1 MLAFSRFALVSSLVA
16 SAFAAEFTVKVGA
29 DGLAF
34 TPNQVTA
41 AAGDVVIF
49 EFHAKNHTLTQ
60 STLAAPCSPVAG
72 GGDSGFVPVA
82 ADATTFP
89 TKRLTVP
96 DATTPLWFYCKQGNH
111 CTSGMVF
118 AINPGS
124 QAKMDTFIANA
135 KGLAAGTPA
144 TSSSTT
150 AAPGTTSTVA
160 PATPTASTGT
170 GGTTTTT
177 GSQIVIEVGNGG
189 LTFTPDRATAKK
201 GDTIIFH
208 FAAGN
213 HTVTQSTFAAPCTPM
228 SGGADSGFMPVAQLA
243 NPNFTFVVPDDTKP
257 LWMFCKQG
265 KHCQSGM
272 VFSLNAPAT
281 GNTADAFKAAAMGSA
296 TTTDGTNAT
305 DPNAAAP
312 GTGAASPRFAA
323 GVSGLLFASVLA
335 GLLL

>member
-1 MLAFSRFALVSSLVA
+1 MLAFSRFTLVSSLVA
-16 SAFAAEFTVKVGA
+16 SALAAEFTVKVGA

-41 AAGDVVIF
+41 VAGDVVIF

-72 GGDSGFVPVA
+72 GGDSGFIPVA

-111 CTSGMVF
+111 CASGMVF

-124 QAKMDTFIANA
+124 QTKMDTFIANA
-135 KGLAAGTPA
+135 KGLAAPA
-144 TSSSTT
+144 TGTT
-150 AAPGTTSTVA
+150 AAPATGATTTAA
-160 PATPTASTGT
+160 PAASTPAT
-170 GGTTTTT
+170 GGTTATT

-213 HTVTQSTFAAPCTPM
+213 HTVTQSTFAAPCAPM
-228 SGGADSGFMPVAQLA
+228 AGGADSGFMPVAQLA
-243 NPNFTFVVPDDTKP
+243 NPNFTFVVPDDSKP

-272 VFSLNAPAT
+272 VFSLNAPPT
-281 GNTADAFKAAAMGSA
+281 GNTADAFKAAAMGTAGA
-296 TTTDGTNAT
+296 TTATNGTTTT
-305 DPNAAAP
+305 DPNAP
-312 GTGAASPRFAA
+312 ETIGGTGAASRVAS
-323 GVSGLLFASVLA
+323 GVTGLLLASVLA